1 MARPGDLDMTIS
13 AGVAA
18 GAGEE
23 IRYERLFRA
32 ADHALLEA
40 KRAGRDRVEVAGDLK
55 RRQDIVSGSCRSRA
69 SQIRSWT
76 ASPDW
81 WRPAP

>member
-1 MARPGDLDMTIS
+1 MAERVRHAVADGRPGDLDISVS

-18 GAGEE
+18 AAGEE

-40 KRAGRDRVEVAGDLK
+40 KRAGRDRVEVAGD
-55 RRQDIVSGSCRSRA
+55 RRLA
-69 SQIRSWT
+69 T
-76 ASPDW
+76 A
-81 WRPAP
+81 